1 MADVQL
7 CYHSQVIQSL
17 KQTELPAQDLTEKQ
31 LEGEINLVTPSKM
44 HWMEMCFLGSCS
56 TATKTI
62 FFLMSALYHHV
73 TAPQVG
79 MVLE

>member
-7 CYHSQVIQSL
+7 SYHSQVIQSL

-44 HWMEMCFLGSCS
+44 H
-56 TATKTI
+56 
-62 FFLMSALYHHV
+62 
-73 TAPQVG
+73 
-79 MVLE
+79 

>member
-44 HWMEMCFLGSCS
+44 H
-56 TATKTI
+56 
-62 FFLMSALYHHV
+62 
-73 TAPQVG
+73 
-79 MVLE
+79 